1 MKGHNYSYKPVKK
14 KKKNLSVV
22 KQLKKKQ
29 SSHHFTKK
37 NKLNKVTQLHS
48 VYQSK
53 WTSKKWRLPTILT
66 LSVLIMFILVIPT
79 IVVLPFG
86 SSEQEGTVVG
96 AKEMKEE
103 TVETASSPFTVKV
116 KRTVTEKVENIPL
129 EDYIAGVIAAEM
141 PAEFELEALKAQAL
155 AARTYTVNHLLH
167 GEKNEEYDVTDTV
180 EHQVYKSDD
189 ELLKQWGS
197 EYSEKMN
204 KIKEAVNATKGKILT
219 YKEAPITAAFFS
231 TSNGYTEN
239 SEDYWDNELP
249 YLRSVKSPWDKESPK
264 YLNQDTFTIQE
275 VETALGITLP
285 KDKPAYIE
293 ESRTESG
300 RVKEI
305 GIEGNSF
312 SGREVREKLNLKSSD
327 FKIKQNNGH
336 FVFTTEGFGHGIGMS
351 QYGANFMAKEGK
363 TYEDIVHHYYK
374 DVKISTVNETAPTLV
389 SK

>member
-37 NKLNKVTQLHS
+37 NKLNKVTRLHS

-116 KRTVTEKVENIPL
+116 KRTATEKVENIPL

-155 AARTYTVNHLLH
+155 AARTYTINHLLH
-167 GEKNEEYDVTDTV
+167 GEKMKNT
-180 EHQVYKSDD
+180 
-189 ELLKQWGS
+189 
-197 EYSEKMN
+197 M
-204 KIKEAVNATKGKILT
+204 
-219 YKEAPITAAFFS
+219 
-231 TSNGYTEN
+231 
-239 SEDYWDNELP
+239 
-249 YLRSVKSPWDKESPK
+249 
-264 YLNQDTFTIQE
+264 
-275 VETALGITLP
+275 
-285 KDKPAYIE
+285 
-293 ESRTESG
+293 
-300 RVKEI
+300 
-305 GIEGNSF
+305 
-312 SGREVREKLNLKSSD
+312 
-327 FKIKQNNGH
+327 
-336 FVFTTEGFGHGIGMS
+336 
-351 QYGANFMAKEGK
+351 
-363 TYEDIVHHYYK
+363 
-374 DVKISTVNETAPTLV
+374 
-389 SK
+389 